1 MYLQRVCKQYVGH
14 VTYTLTDGNNMNELN
29 KLWLSVL
36 SYAGGNGWVVK
47 VFLIVLG
54 VALVNFFVRRSLKKL
69 RIKLLTTKN
78 PWDESLVESI
88 GQPFRLLIW
97 VVGITFAAEIIQ
109 SETKTF
115 SVEFLGTL
123 RDVGVIFAIAWFAV
137 RFIKRA
143 ETNIVSAKKDK
154 KEGLDP
160 TTIYAV
166 AKLVRL
172 TVLITTALI
181 ILQTMGFSVSGV
193 LAFGGIGGIA
203 IGFAAKDLLANFFGG
218 FMIYMDRPFSVG
230 DWIRSPD
237 RKIEGTVEQIGWRL
251 TCIRT
256 FDKRPLYVPNSM
268 FASIAVENPS
278 RMNNRR
284 IYETIGLR
292 YEDAGLMRKIISDVQ
307 QMLREHPEIDSN
319 QTLIV
324 NFTTFAASSM
334 DFFIYTFTRT
344 TDWVKFHEIKQDVL
358 LKILD
363 IIDGHGAEVA
373 FPTSTLHVPEAV
385 KLEQYT
391 NEH

>member
-1 MYLQRVCKQYVGH
+1 
-14 VTYTLTDGNNMNELN
+14 
-29 KLWLSVL
+29 
-36 SYAGGNGWVVK
+36 
-47 VFLIVLG
+47 VFLIILG

-69 RIKLLTTKN
+69 RIKLLTTTN

-154 KEGLDP
+154 EEGLDP

-230 DWIRSPD
+230 DWIR
-237 RKIEGTVEQIGWRL
+237 
-251 TCIRT
+251 
-256 FDKRPLYVPNSM
+256 
-268 FASIAVENPS
+268 
-278 RMNNRR
+278 
-284 IYETIGLR
+284 
-292 YEDAGLMRKIISDVQ
+292 
-307 QMLREHPEIDSN
+307 
-319 QTLIV
+319 
-324 NFTTFAASSM
+324 
-334 DFFIYTFTRT
+334 
-344 TDWVKFHEIKQDVL
+344 
-358 LKILD
+358 
-363 IIDGHGAEVA
+363 
-373 FPTSTLHVPEAV
+373 
-385 KLEQYT
+385 
-391 NEH
+391 